1 MFTSCLS
8 PVRPLSQIPEMELNW
23 PVLLSMAV
31 FYLAVLGIG
40 LWASKKA
47 SREEKKCTGN
57 ISEVTMVGG
66 RNLSLFVSIFT
77 MTATWVGG
85 GYIVGCAEVV
95 YNPKKGLVWALGPI
109 AFAANLI
116 LGVWGE
122 TQTCSR
128 YSYNLINI
136 YTPKEAFL
144 RVV

>member
-1 MFTSCLS
+1 MAAVDGSHTHAS
-8 PVRPLSQIPEMELNW
+8 PVCPPPQAPEMDFNW

-40 LWASKKA
+40 LWASGKA
-47 SREEKKCTGN
+47 RREEKKCTGN

-66 RNLSLFVSIFT
+66 RNLNLFVSIFT

-95 YNPKKGLVWALGPI
+95 YNPRKGLVWALGPI

-116 LGVWGE
+116 LGE
-122 TQTCSR
+122 CERS
-128 YSYNLINI
+128 LIFI
-136 YTPKEAFL
+136 HHWCLCIKI
-144 RVV
+144 RS

>member
-1 MFTSCLS
+1 M
-8 PVRPLSQIPEMELNW
+8 V
-23 PVLLSMAV
+23 V

-47 SREEKKCTGN
+47 RREEKKCTGN

-66 RNLSLFVSIFT
+66 RNLNLFVSIFT

-95 YNPKKGLVWALGPI
+95 YNPKRGLVWALGPI

-116 LGVWGE
+116 LGGWCQ
-122 TQTCSR
+122 TQTHRR
-128 YSYNLINI
+128 Y
-136 YTPKEAFL
+136 
-144 RVV
+144 

>member
-1 MFTSCLS
+1 
-8 PVRPLSQIPEMELNW
+8 MELNW